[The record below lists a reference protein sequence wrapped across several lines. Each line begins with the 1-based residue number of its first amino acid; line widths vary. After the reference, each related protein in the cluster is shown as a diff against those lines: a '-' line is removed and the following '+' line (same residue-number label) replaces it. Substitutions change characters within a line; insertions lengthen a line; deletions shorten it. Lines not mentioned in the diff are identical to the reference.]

1 MRHSTHATSY
11 DAPGGVN
18 MHESGGGVASDDTVL
33 QKVDLGGGTVVTFE
47 ARSLDREQQTS
58 TKLPSFDDVALTITS
73 LAQSL
78 SGAITAAKP
87 QKASVE
93 FGVEVA
99 VESGQLT
106 ALIVKGGAKANLK
119 ITLTWGS

>member
-1 MRHSTHATSY
+1 
-11 DAPGGVN
+11 
-18 MHESGGGVASDDTVL
+18 MHESSGRVVTDDTVL
-33 QKVDLGGGTVVTFE
+33 QKVDLGGTVVTFE
-47 ARSLDREQQTS
+47 ARSLDRERQAS
-58 TKLPSFDDVALTITS
+58 ARLPSFNDVALTITS

-78 SGAITAAKP
+78 SGAIAAAKP

>member
-1 MRHSTHATSY
+1 
-11 DAPGGVN
+11 
-18 MHESGGGVASDDTVL
+18 MHERSGRSDDTLL
-33 QKVDLGGGTVVTFE
+33 QKVALTDSTVVTFE
-47 ARSLDREQQTS
+47 ARSLDPERQTGAG
-58 TKLPSFDDVALTITS
+58 LPSFADVASTITS
-73 LAQSL
+73 LAQAL

-99 VESGQLT
+99 VEAGKLT
-106 ALIVKGGAKANLK
+106 ALVVKADAKANLK

>member
-1 MRHSTHATSY
+1 
-11 DAPGGVN
+11 
-18 MHESGGGVASDDTVL
+18 MHESGGAVASDYTVL

-47 ARSLDREQQTS
+47 ARGLDGEQRTS
-58 TKLPSFDDVALTITS
+58 TKLPSFNDVALTITS
-73 LAQSL
+73 LAHSL
-78 SGAITAAKP
+78 SGAIAAAKP

-119 ITLTWGS
+119 ITLTWGT